1 MSLTALA
8 LVTAAGLMHALWNLV
23 LKRSSARLLVTTWAL
38 LAGAAVF
45 SPMLVREWPP
55 PPQVWPFACA
65 SALVLLVYYTCL
77 AKAYERGDFSL
88 VYPVARGTAPAMLA
102 LWAIVFL
109 GERPSVSGYIGIA
122 AILAGL
128 VVLGAAPLWTRR
140 HRAPDLVATLRTHA
154 RGSGIAFLVAFLISV
169 YSAVDGA
176 AVRHWTPIPYLV
188 LTFGISGLVLIPL
201 LALRE
206 GTRVFRV
213 VRTHTVPIAVI
224 AVMML
229 GAYSLVLRA
238 FQIAPISYAGA
249 GREIGIVFGA
259 LAGWLVLGEQ
269 FGGVRTAGAALVFVG
284 ILVLAVAG

>member
-8 LVTAAGLMHALWNLV
+8 LVTAAGLVHALWNLV

-38 LAGAAVF
+38 LGGAAVF

-65 SALVLLVYYTCL
+65 SALVLLVYYACL
-77 AKAYERGDFSL
+77 ARAYERGDFSL

-102 LWAIVFL
+102 LWAIIFM
-109 GERPSVSGYIGIA
+109 GERPSAFGYLGIA

-128 VVLGAAPLWTRR
+128 VVLGAAPLWTMRN
-140 HRAPDLVATLRTHA
+140 PNLDTLATLRTHA

-169 YSAVDGA
+169 YSALDGA

-188 LTFGISGLVLIPL
+188 LTFGLSGFLLVPL

-206 GTRVFRV
+206 GTRLFRV
-213 VRTHTVPIAVI
+213 LRTHAVPIALI

-259 LAGWLVLGEQ
+259 LAGWLVLGER
-269 FGGVRTAGAALVFVG
+269 FGGVRTAGAAMVFVG
-284 ILVLAVAG
+284 IIVLAVAG

>member
-1 MSLTALA
+1 M
-8 LVTAAGLMHALWNLV
+8 
-23 LKRSSARLLVTTWAL
+23 
-38 LAGAAVF
+38 
-45 SPMLVREWPP
+45 
-55 PPQVWPFACA
+55 
-65 SALVLLVYYTCL
+65 
-77 AKAYERGDFSL
+77 
-88 VYPVARGTAPAMLA
+88 
-102 LWAIVFL
+102 
-109 GERPSVSGYIGIA
+109 
-122 AILAGL
+122 
-128 VVLGAAPLWTRR
+128 
-140 HRAPDLVATLRTHA
+140 
-154 RGSGIAFLVAFLISV
+154 AFLISV

-213 VRTHTVPIAVI
+213 VRTHTVPIALI

-259 LAGWLVLGEQ
+259 MAGWLVLGER

>member
-1 MSLTALA
+1 
-8 LVTAAGLMHALWNLV
+8 
-23 LKRSSARLLVTTWAL
+23 
-38 LAGAAVF
+38 
-45 SPMLVREWPP
+45 
-55 PPQVWPFACA
+55 
-65 SALVLLVYYTCL
+65 
-77 AKAYERGDFSL
+77 
-88 VYPVARGTAPAMLA
+88 MLA

-109 GERPSVSGYIGIA
+109 GERPSAPGYIGIA

-128 VVLGAAPLWTRR
+128 VVLGAAPLWTGR
-140 HRAPDLVATLRTHA
+140 HRGPDLRATLRTHA

-213 VRTHTVPIAVI
+213 VRTHTVPIALI

-259 LAGWLVLGEQ
+259 MAGWLVLGER